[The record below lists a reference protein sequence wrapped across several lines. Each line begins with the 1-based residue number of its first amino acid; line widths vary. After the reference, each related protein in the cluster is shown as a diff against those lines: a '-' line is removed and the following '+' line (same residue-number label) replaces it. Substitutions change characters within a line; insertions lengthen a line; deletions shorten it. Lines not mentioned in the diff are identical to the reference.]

1 MIDYL
6 RCPKLFYWSAV
17 RPLPKR
23 SSPQARLG
31 TEIHRWVELQ
41 GRGQASLIEPDELP
55 DLTLEE
61 RVGEPGSPAAL
72 KEAFRTS
79 RFAGVTPLFAE
90 RPFLLYLDG
99 MVVGGRIDAIYERA
113 GGGWEI
119 VDYKTGRRPADDDPL
134 AGLQLDLYALAC
146 VEVFGKRPEEL
157 TLTYFYLRSNE
168 EVSRPADAV
177 EATRERSRAALRRMA
192 EGEFDPTPGPQC
204 GWCDFLSFC
213 EAGQKYVAANA

>member
-1 MIDYL
+1 M
-6 RCPKLFYWSAV
+6 
-17 RPLPKR
+17 
-23 SSPQARLG
+23 
-31 TEIHRWVELQ
+31 
-41 GRGQASLIEPDELP
+41 
-55 DLTLEE
+55 
-61 RVGEPGSPAAL
+61 
-72 KEAFRTS
+72 
-79 RFAGVTPLFAE
+79 TPLFAE

-168 EVSRPADAV
+168 EVSRPAGDP
-177 EATRERSRAALRRMA
+177 ERTRDRIIAAIKGMA
-192 EGEFDPTPGPQC
+192 AGEFGPAPSQHC
-204 GWCDFLSFC
+204 RWCDFLAFC
-213 EAGQKYVAANA
+213 DAGKAHVEALGGEPPQRG